1 MTYVE
6 LRAPDRHR
14 RDVPLAEARTPV
26 PATPHRIPVTPHR
39 TPVPSPPTRLTGR
52 YAC

>member
-1 MTYVE
+1 MTYAE
-6 LRAPDRHR
+6 LRAPDRDR
-14 RDVPLAEARTPV
+14 RDAPLAEARTPV
-26 PATPHRIPVTPHR
+26 PVTPHR